1 MKIVVTGG
9 IGSGKSTVTNML
21 HEKFPDFCVLSID
34 KLVAKMYDDP
44 LIGDQLIERI
54 GTKDKKAVSDIVFRN
69 EKLRVAVET
78 LFANQITAAIN
89 QALAS
94 NENII
99 VEFPLL
105 FEKGRYFIPGFD
117 VIIAVTA
124 KENTRIARV
133 RSRDN
138 FSLEKI
144 ENIIAAQV
152 TDETRVAESTLTID
166 NSRDFSDLIV
176 EVAKTADKIKLFI
189 AQSKN
194 KKIGV
199 VSGSFDPITLGHSWI
214 IDRALKIVDFVIVAI
229 AFSPTKKY
237 MFNNAERM
245 KLVQCS
251 LAETLSPEQLERVIV
266 DFVPD
271 DELTVSFAKQMK
283 AKFIF
288 RGIRGVIDLEYENGL
303 NLLQKKIEPEIE
315 TIYLMT
321 PREYIEISS
330 TLVKNVIPLR
340 EWERIAKP
348 YVSKCV
354 LEKLKEKAENS

>member
-9 IGSGKSTVTNML
+9 IGSGKSAVTNML
-21 HEKFPDFCVLSID
+21 HERFPDFYVLSID

-69 EKLRVAVET
+69 DKLRQAVET
-78 LFANQITAAIN
+78 LFANQITASIN
-89 QALAS
+89 NALAV

-105 FEKGRYFIPGFD
+105 FEKGRYFIPDFD
-117 VIIAVTA
+117 MVISVTA
-124 KENTRIARV
+124 PESVRIERV

-138 FSLEKI
+138 FSIEKI
-144 ENIIAAQV
+144 ENIIKTQV
-152 TDETRVAESTLTID
+152 TDEVRSVESTLTID
-166 NSRDFSDLIV
+166 NSGDMQNLIRQV
-176 EVAKTADKIKLFI
+176 RAAADKIRLFI
-189 AQSKN
+189 AQSTN
-194 KKIGV
+194 QKIGV

-237 MFNNAERM
+237 MFNDAERLQ
-245 KLVQCS
+245 LVRCS

-266 DFVPD
+266 DFVPA
-271 DELTVSFAKQMK
+271 DELTVSFAKSNQ

-348 YVSKCV
+348 YVSNCV
-354 LEKLKEKAENS
+354 LEKLKEKVNS